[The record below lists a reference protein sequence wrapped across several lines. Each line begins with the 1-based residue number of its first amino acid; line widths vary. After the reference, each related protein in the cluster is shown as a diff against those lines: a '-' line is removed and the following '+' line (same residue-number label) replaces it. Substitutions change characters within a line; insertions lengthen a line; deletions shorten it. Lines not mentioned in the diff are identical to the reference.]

1 MCSNLGEDT
10 NVSFGDAEKEIVT
23 RNAFFRRDAF
33 DRKEYH
39 SSGDK
44 FLFAF
49 YLYTSAVFF
58 ITTFYK
64 YLFSLINK
72 NNKYCYPIP
81 F

>member
-49 YLYTSAVFF
+49 YLYTLAVFLLQRF
-58 ITTFYK
+58 INIYF
-64 YLFSLINK
+64 L
-72 NNKYCYPIP
+72 
-81 F
+81 